1 LPVIKITGGMDFRF
15 LYHRIRYIVL
25 NPTIAWEAIHKENRP
40 IKYVRGSFFFPLIV
54 LVAVCTFIGS
64 MFLINTTLNPMY
76 SVLVCIQTF
85 LVLYL
90 GVYGISFIVT
100 EITKALDLG
109 KDFLVSFKLI
119 VYSLTPVF
127 ICLCISKLF
136 ESLLF
141 VNLLGLYGLYIFWI
155 GMEKMVN
162 PPEHKK
168 LPMLIATV
176 VTMATVFGLLQFFI
190 SKIMEKMYFTFF
202 S

>member
-1 LPVIKITGGMDFRF
+1 MDFRF
-15 LYHRIRYIVL
+15 LYHRIRYIIL

-40 IKYVRGSFFFPLIV
+40 IKFVRGSFFFPLIIF
-54 LVAVCTFIGS
+54 VAVCTFIGS
-64 MFLINTTLNPMY
+64 MFLINTTLEPMY
-76 SVLVCIQTF
+76 SVMVCIQTF

-90 GVYGISFIVT
+90 GVYGTSFILT

-109 KDFLVSFKLI
+109 KDFLVSFKLV
-119 VYSLTPVF
+119 VYSMAPVF
-127 ICLCISKLF
+127 ICLSISKIF

-155 GMEKMVN
+155 GMEKLIN

-176 VTMATVFGLLQFFI
+176 VTVAIVFGLLQLFF
-190 SKIMEKMYFTFF
+190 SRGMEKIYFSFF

>member
-1 LPVIKITGGMDFRF
+1 MDFRF
-15 LYHRIRYIVL
+15 LYHRIRYIIL
-25 NPTIAWEAIHKENRP
+25 NPTIAWEAINKENRP
-40 IKYVRGSFFFPLIV
+40 IKYVRGSFFLPLIIF
-54 LVAVCTFIGS
+54 VAVCTFIGS
-64 MFLINTTLNPMY
+64 MFLINTTLEPMY

-90 GVYGISFIVT
+90 GVYGTSFILT

-109 KDFLVSFKLI
+109 KDFLVSFKLV
-119 VYSLTPVF
+119 VYSMAPVF
-127 ICLCISKLF
+127 ICLSISKLF

-155 GMEKMVN
+155 GMEKLIN

-176 VTMATVFGLLQFFI
+176 VTTAIVFGLLQLFF
-190 SKIMEKMYFTFF
+190 SRGMEKIYFSFF